1 MLGLYTKKHV
11 EKRLDEQFDVII
23 DYIDSIESS
32 MRKDLD
38 KINDLFDDVL
48 VKSTELMK
56 ALSAEI
62 DKAQKP
68 KVSIEVAKRAKS
80 KIDYS
85 GKFMLQ
91 LQLR

>member
-68 KVSIEVAKRAKS
+68 KVSIEVAKRAK
-80 KIDYS
+80 K
-85 GKFMLQ
+85 
-91 LQLR
+91 

>member
-68 KVSIEVAKRAKS
+68 KVSIGVAKRAK
-80 KIDYS
+80 K
-85 GKFMLQ
+85 
-91 LQLR
+91 

>member
-48 VKSTELMK
+48 VKSTVLMK

-68 KVSIEVAKRAKS
+68 KVSIEVAKRAK
-80 KIDYS
+80 K
-85 GKFMLQ
+85 
-91 LQLR
+91 